1 VFSGERRILPRKRD
15 EKVRENVGV
24 WIEKFWRFDIS
35 NEMMK
40 WRWGNGG
47 GH

>member
-24 WIEKFWRFDIS
+24 WIEKFWRFDF
-35 NEMMK
+35 K
-40 WRWGNGG
+40 WNDKLMVG
-47 GH
+47 

>member
-24 WIEKFWRFDIS
+24 WI
-35 NEMMK
+35 
-40 WRWGNGG
+40 
-47 GH
+47 